1 MLRVL
6 VVDDDADLRLSVAS
20 ALSESH
26 YLVDQAKDGEE
37 GVNRVRAGKY
47 DLVLLDVNMPR
58 MTGMEALKEIKAHD
72 PSVIVIILTA
82 FSNVRDAIEA
92 TREGAYN
99 YLEKP
104 IKEVGE
110 FEIPVSFGDDFGTLK
125 LVVAAE

>member
-1 MLRVL
+1 MLRVFD
-6 VVDDDADLRLSVAS
+6 VDADLRLSVAS
-20 ALSESH
+20 ALSENH

-58 MTGMEALKEIKAHD
+58 MTGMEALKEIKSHD
-72 PSVIVIILTA
+72 PSIIVLILTA

-104 IKEVGE
+104 
-110 FEIPVSFGDDFGTLK
+110 
-125 LVVAAE
+125 